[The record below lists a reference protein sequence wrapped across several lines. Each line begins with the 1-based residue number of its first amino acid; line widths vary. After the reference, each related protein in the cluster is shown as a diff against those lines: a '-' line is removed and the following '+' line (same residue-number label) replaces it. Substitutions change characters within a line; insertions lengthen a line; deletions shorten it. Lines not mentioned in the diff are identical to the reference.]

1 MRYRKYDFLA
11 LASLFVLAVMV
22 LTCGCGDKTRESKAI
37 HRDGNELVLAVAEES
52 PPYTRKGA
60 NGEICGIDIDIARA
74 TAAKMR
80 RPLKIRIEEF
90 EALLPLLKA
99 GEADMAASG
108 ITITEGRLR
117 SVDFSDSYMDDGGAF
132 LYSADKPVPTLVTAA
147 AVRLATVDATTHDFY
162 LTSHGLD
169 PIRYSTS
176 EYAVKDLMSGKVDTV
191 YSDLSTLSEWAAKSK
206 GRFAVS
212 QLVTRENI
220 GIAIRKGFPELKEA
234 VNAVIRERKSK

>member
-1 MRYRKYDFLA
+1 MDINMHFLESISA
-11 LASLFVLAVMV
+11 ISVLAAVV
-22 LTCGCGDKTRESKAI
+22 LTVGCDAEKDHTETPKRE
-37 HRDGNELVLAVAEES
+37 GNELVLAVAEES
-52 PPYTRKGA
+52 PPYTLKGA

-74 TAAKMR
+74 TAEKMG
-80 RPLKIRIEEF
+80 RPLKIRIEAF

-99 GEADMAASG
+99 GDADMAASG

-117 SVDFSDSYMDDGGAF
+117 SVDFSDSYVEDGGAF
-132 LYSADKPVPTLVTAA
+132 LYSSDKPAPTLVTAA
-147 AVRLATVDATTHDFY
+147 SVRLATVDATTHDFY

-176 EYAVKDLMSGKVDTV
+176 EYAVKDLMNGKVDTV
-191 YSDLSTLSEWAAKSK
+191 FSDLSTLSEWAAKSK

-234 VNAVIRERKSK
+234 ANAVIRERKAK

>member
-1 MRYRKYDFLA
+1 MKICMYFCKCLTA
-11 LASLFVLAVMV
+11 IPVLAAVV
-22 LTCGCGDKTRESKAI
+22 LTAGCGAEKDRAAI
-37 HRDGNELVLAVAEES
+37 PKRAGNELVLAVAEES
-52 PPYTRKGA
+52 PPYTLKGA

-74 TAAKMR
+74 TAAKMG
-80 RPLKIRIEEF
+80 RPLKIRIESF
-90 EALLPLLKA
+90 DSLLPLLKA

-117 SVDFSDSYMDDGGAF
+117 SVDFSDSYVDDGGAF
-132 LYSADKPVPTLVTAA
+132 LYSADKPAPTLVTAA
-147 AVRLATVDATTHDFY
+147 SVRLATVDATTHDFY

-169 PIRYSTS
+169 PIRYSPS
-176 EYAVKDLMSGKVDTV
+176 EYAVKDLLSGKVDAV

-220 GIAIRKGFPELKEA
+220 GIAIRKGFPELKDA
-234 VNAVIRERKSK
+234 VNAVIRERKAK